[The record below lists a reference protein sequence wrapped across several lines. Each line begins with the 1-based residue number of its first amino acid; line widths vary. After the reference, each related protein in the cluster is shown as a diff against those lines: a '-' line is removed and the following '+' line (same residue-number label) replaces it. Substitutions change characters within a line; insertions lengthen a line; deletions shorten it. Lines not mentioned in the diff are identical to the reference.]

1 MKAAGM
7 NPAERLVR
15 SGEYDPRRGWRRPSP
30 PLFARGS
37 LDPVMVAIDCEMV
50 DTSAGHELARLSVV
64 DANCETL
71 ADVLVKPANPIIDYL
86 TQWSGITEEL
96 LVGVTTTLADA
107 QDTLLE
113 VVDTDCIL
121 VGHSLEND
129 LRAMKIAHD
138 RVIDTSVCF
147 PRRNGRGGK
156 QALRALADR
165 MLNLQ
170 IQTAGDEGH
179 DSTEDAS
186 TAMRLALL
194 RLRFGHDDVRMH
206 NYARSR
212 ARIEA
217 AEAAPTDLVEHH
229 SGGGQAAGPGVDS
242 SQKV

>member
-1 MKAAGM
+1 
-7 NPAERLVR
+7 
-15 SGEYDPRRGWRRPSP
+15 
-30 PLFARGS
+30 
-37 LDPVMVAIDCEMV
+37 V
-50 DTSAGHELARLSVV
+50 DTSGGHELARLSVV
-64 DANCETL
+64 GANCETL
-71 ADVLVKPANPIIDYL
+71 ADVLVKPLNDVTDYL

-96 LVGVTTTLADA
+96 LADVTTTLADA
-107 QDTLLE
+107 QHVLLDM
-113 VVDTDCIL
+113 VDTECIL

-170 IQTAGDEGH
+170 IQTGGDEGH

-194 RLRFGHDDVRMH
+194 RLRFGHDDVRIH

-217 AEAAPTDLVEHH
+217 AATAAAAVAPVEEQV
-229 SGGGQAAGPGVDS
+229 GGGSAIS
-242 SQKV
+242 SPS